1 MTSLTI
7 VVRGGGDLASGV
19 VLRLHRAGLR
29 VMITELSQPLVVR
42 RTVAFAEAVYAGAV
56 TVEGLSGQ
64 RVDASD
70 LQAAL
75 QRSVVLLGRG
85 VVPVLVDPAAG
96 VLDALRADGSRTVLV
111 DARMM
116 KRPPELPRNAAD
128 LFIGLGPGFT
138 AGEDCDAVIETNRG
152 HSLGRVIWNGMAE
165 ADTGIPE
172 GVANKTA
179 ERVLRAPADGLLDG
193 LVEIGQHVEPG
204 QALARVSGV
213 ETMAAFA
220 GVVRGMA
227 RSGLPVTRGVK
238 IGDVDPRDDPRYCFL
253 VSDKSLAVGGG
264 VLEAL
269 LARAALRPHLW
280 NGSSCA

>member
-238 IGDVDPRDDPRYCFL
+238 SGDVDPRADPRYC
-253 VSDKSLAVGGG
+253 VRGSD
-264 VLEAL
+264 
-269 LARAALRPHLW
+269 
-280 NGSSCA
+280 